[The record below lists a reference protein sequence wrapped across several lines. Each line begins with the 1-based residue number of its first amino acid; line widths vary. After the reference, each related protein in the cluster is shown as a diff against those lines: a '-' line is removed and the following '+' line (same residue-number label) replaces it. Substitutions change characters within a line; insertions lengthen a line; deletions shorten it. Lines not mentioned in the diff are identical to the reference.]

1 MHLSSDLFL
10 NASKLSPVHVS
21 EADTQLNEKLLGMT
35 VKGPRWW
42 EVGAPKFRELMRNS
56 ERYLVLSFYPK
67 RSRF

>member
-42 EVGAPKFRELMRNS
+42 EVRELFMIIFHAVANHGCRLVLRNS
-56 ERYLVLSFYPK
+56 AS
-67 RSRF
+67 